1 LNVFRPHTLEE
12 LFRIRREVRG
22 TLFSGGTDVQ
32 VKIRSGS
39 LSPTALIDT
48 KEIRTEKIVKNDGIL
63 LIRMNTTYSDMLSFD
78 LHEFPILQKIIP
90 TIGSTQIRNRGTP
103 LGNVCNAS
111 PAGDFLLSC
120 YLYDASIR
128 LLPTERVVKVEEFIK
143 GPGNIALEPYE
154 VAYELQFPVMNNYL
168 CFFEKVGKRNSMN
181 IATVSAGIL
190 LKLERCIVKDIRIAL
205 GSVCPNVFRS
215 TELEKKIIGSRFE
228 LPVFKEIAQEYSNA
242 VSPISDVRATA
253 DYRRKLVRNLLIK
266 AYFELGGE
274 NDVQGS

>member
-1 LNVFRPHTLEE
+1 
-12 LFRIRREVRG
+12 
-22 TLFSGGTDVQ
+22 
-32 VKIRSGS
+32 
-39 LSPTALIDT
+39 
-48 KEIRTEKIVKNDGIL
+48 
-63 LIRMNTTYSDMLSFD
+63 
-78 LHEFPILQKIIP
+78 
-90 TIGSTQIRNRGTP
+90 
-103 LGNVCNAS
+103 
-111 PAGDFLLSC
+111 
-120 YLYDASIR
+120 
-128 LLPTERVVKVEEFIK
+128 
-143 GPGNIALEPYE
+143 
-154 VAYELQFPVMNNYL
+154 VMNNYL
-168 CFFEKVGKRNSMN
+168 YFFEKVGKRNSMN

-228 LPVFKEIAQEYSNA
+228 LPVFRKIAQEYSNA

>member
-1 LNVFRPHTLEE
+1 LNVFKPRTLEE
-12 LFRIRREVRG
+12 LFSVKKKVKG

-32 VKIRSGS
+32 VKIRSGT
-39 LSPTALIDT
+39 LNPTALIDT
-48 KEIRTEKIVKNDGIL
+48 KGIDTEKIAKSDGML
-63 LIRMNTTYSDMLSFD
+63 SIRMNTTYSDMAGSDLS
-78 LHEFPILQKIIP
+78 EFPILQKIIP

-111 PAGDFLLSC
+111 PAGDFLLAC

-128 LLPTERVVKVEEFIK
+128 LLPTGRVLKVEEFIK
-143 GPGNIALEPYE
+143 GPGNTALEPCE

-181 IATVSAGIL
+181 IAIVSVGIL
-190 LKLERCIVKDIRIAL
+190 LKLEDGIVKDIRIAF
-205 GSVCPNVFRS
+205 GSVCPTVFRS
-215 TELEKKIIGSRFE
+215 TKLEKKIIGSRFE
-228 LPVFKEIAQEYSNA
+228 ASVFKEMAQKYSNA

-253 DYRRKLVRNLLIK
+253 DYRRKLVRNLLTK

-274 NDVQGS
+274 NDVQSS

>member
-1 LNVFRPHTLEE
+1 
-12 LFRIRREVRG
+12 
-22 TLFSGGTDVQ
+22 
-32 VKIRSGS
+32 
-39 LSPTALIDT
+39 
-48 KEIRTEKIVKNDGIL
+48 

-215 TELEKKIIGSRFE
+215 TELDPNVFRSTELEKKIIGSRFE